1 MNINKGLVFVY
12 LLLFVKWRS
21 AKIPQGKQKE
31 EPSIKVDSPTKDYK
45 IEELKVTMLVKDE
58 KSNKLQKIENNWKPE
73 ESIPKIWNDFLKNLI
88 I

>member
-1 MNINKGLVFVY
+1 MSPVFNINIF
-12 LLLFVKWRS
+12 
-21 AKIPQGKQKE
+21 QGKQKE

-73 ESIPKIWNDFLKNLI
+73 ESIPKI
-88 I
+88 